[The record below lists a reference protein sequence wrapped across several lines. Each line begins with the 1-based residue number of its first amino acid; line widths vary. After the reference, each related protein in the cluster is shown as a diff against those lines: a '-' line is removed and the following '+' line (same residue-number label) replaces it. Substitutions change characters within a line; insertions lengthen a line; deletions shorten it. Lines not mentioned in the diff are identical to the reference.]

1 MLPIFAAIVLRSIP
15 VEFEKELHAHTKL
28 GPQSNTPLDGKMGGL
43 PIVMAYVDDANGLLH
58 LEDVEFFLEKFN
70 EYGRKFGAIMNSKK
84 PRS

>member
-1 MLPIFAAIVLRSIP
+1 MLPIFAATVLGSILTKN
-15 VEFEKELHAHTKL
+15 EEELHSCANRRL
-28 GPQSNTPLDGKMGGL
+28 RSNTPLNDKMGGL
-43 PIVMAYVDDANGLLH
+43 PIVMAYIDDANGLLY